1 MAGPQRSSSLA
12 KQKSHG
18 GKNINKEPTRQF
30 SLIDTEVGTGSG
42 PAVGGGVVGK
52 GGGERKGERE
62 VGKDDEATV
71 KMETT
76 GTLLDLGEEDTAPD
90 MNKGKEKEAEKSAFE
105 QLLELEGIEMG
116 TVTATTTTTI
126 TTTTTTTT
134 TVAKPTKAAETKA
147 HSPTAS
153 AKSST
158 TSSKSQLLTDGSLFI
173 RELSLWG
180 TRSGDSEQATQSAT
194 NISNDDLPIATAET
208 SDDHDDGSNIDI
220 STLSGPSS
228 SPQGS
233 STEFNLATT
242 TLAAQEL
249 AKETGA
255 PFNTLGS
262 ELDLWAAQLASSNA
276 GPARYSRE
284 TESEKDGGYIR
295 RFHRRPTEKE
305 KGRGRVKGKESEAMP
320 DESNAMVKYD
330 PFQSLWLNAAKRF
343 DGGANLERN
352 EEGAKAKDW
361 MSTLDELEGFLNPG
375 M

>member
-18 GKNINKEPTRQF
+18 VKNSNKEPTRQF
-30 SLIDTEVGTGSG
+30 SLIDTQVGTGSG

-52 GGGERKGERE
+52 GGGESKGERE
-62 VGKDDEATV
+62 VGKDEAIV

-90 MNKGKEKEAEKSAFE
+90 VNKGKEKETEKSAFE
-105 QLLELEGIEMG
+105 QLLELEGFEMG
-116 TVTATTTTTI
+116 TVTSTTTTTTI
-126 TTTTTTTT
+126 TTTTTTT
-134 TVAKPTKAAETKA
+134 VAKPTKVAETKA
-147 HSPTAS
+147 NSPTIS

-194 NISNDDLPIATAET
+194 NNSNDDLPIATAET

-220 STLSGPSS
+220 STFPALLP
-228 SPQGS
+228 PFKDQAQ
-233 STEFNLATT
+233 T
-242 TLAAQEL
+242 QEL

-255 PFNTLGS
+255 PFNTLGT
-262 ELDLWAAQLASSNA
+262 ELDLWAAQLASSKA

-295 RFHRRPTEKE
+295 RFQRRPTEKE
-305 KGRGRVKGKESEAMP
+305 KGGGRGKESEAMP
-320 DESNAMVKYD
+320 DESNAMVEYD
-330 PFQSLWLNAAKRF
+330 PFQSVWLNAAKRF
-343 DGGANLERN
+343 DVGANLERD
-352 EEGAKAKDW
+352 EERAEADPKEE
-361 MSTLDELEGFLNPG
+361 MSTLDELEEFLNPG